1 MFFFFFF
8 NDTATT
14 EIYTLSL
21 HDALPI
27 FFEQRLATEGAA
39 GVYAEFHVADQVLE
53 AAAPVRDVGVG
64 HADDRRVGGRKSA
77 RGSPCPPPPWGR
89 PLARGE
95 AGPQGGLPVP
105 PGGPRGGGLAPDE
118 GRWPGAPSRSCRR
131 AAPPPC
137 RRASL
142 RVGARAARCLRS

>member
-64 HADDRRVGGRKSA
+64 HADDRRGAGRKCARGPRGPRAPGGR
-77 RGSPCPPPPWGR
+77 R
-89 PLARGE
+89 LAR
-95 AGPQGGLPVP
+95 PQPAPPGALPSP
-105 PGGPRGGGLAPDE
+105 PGGPRGGGLLAPGE
-118 GRWPGAPSRSCRR
+118 GG
-131 AAPPPC
+131 PP
-137 RRASL
+137 
-142 RVGARAARCLRS
+142 ARG

>member
-64 HADDRRVGGRKSA
+64 HADDRRGAGRKGARGPPGPPAHGGRRLP
-77 RGSPCPPPPWGR
+77 RGQAAP
-89 PLARGE
+89 E
-95 AGPQGGLPVP
+95 GGLLDPRGVL
-105 PGGPRGGGLAPDE
+105 RGGGF
-118 GRWPGAPSRSCRR
+118 
-131 AAPPPC
+131 
-137 RRASL
+137 
-142 RVGARAARCLRS
+142 V

>member
-64 HADDRRVGGRKSA
+64 HADDRRVAERKGA
-77 RGSPCPPPPWGR
+77 R
-89 PLARGE
+89 
-95 AGPQGGLPVP
+95 VP
-105 PGGPRGGGLAPDE
+105 PGPLAHGGRRLARVQPAPREAFPDQRGVLPGGGF
-118 GRWPGAPSRSCRR
+118 
-131 AAPPPC
+131 
-137 RRASL
+137 
-142 RVGARAARCLRS
+142 

>member
-64 HADDRRVGGRKSA
+64 HADDRRVAGRNGA
-77 RGSPCPPPPWGR
+77 GVPRG
-89 PLARGE
+89 
-95 AGPQGGLPVP
+95 P
-105 PGGPRGGGLAPDE
+105 PGPRGPRLPRVGAGHEGALPAPRGVLVGGGLAV
-118 GRWPGAPSRSCRR
+118 GGAGAP
-131 AAPPPC
+131 
-137 RRASL
+137 
-142 RVGARAARCLRS
+142 